1 MCYNVLHS
9 QMFLILWQ
17 LEFRTPLARIFLAL
31 GVYQVR
37 LNRKDLEPEYLKTL
51 FPQEPW
57 RRLCYL
63 DTPSV
68 KKVGRSGAGFCK
80 RICTIYDRYTW
91 YMSAYNRYIEIHI
104 RIFTLKSGTG
114 LVFGMLFFFLFFV
127 CLLLEDLVLRQEL
140 VTFLTVWLWLWWQFV
155 VLCYLGYTVIEDYLV
170 VYSILLPTGLFRG
183 QQNHNRIER
192 NIHQEQE

>member
-9 QMFLILWQ
+9 QMFLFLWQ

-114 LVFGMLFFFLFFV
+114 LVFGMLFFFLIFCLFAPGRSCFAARIGDFSNCLTLALVAICCFMLSWLYCYRRISCCLFNFV
-127 CLLLEDLVLRQEL
+127 ANWSFPWTAE
-140 VTFLTVWLWLWWQFV
+140 
-155 VLCYLGYTVIEDYLV
+155 
-170 VYSILLPTGLFRG
+170 S
-183 QQNHNRIER
+183 
-192 NIHQEQE
+192 

>member
-1 MCYNVLHS
+1 MPFNLTCLMIQVLRCFKHVLTMCYNVLHS

-114 LVFGMLFFFLFFV
+114 LVFGMLFFSYFLFV
-127 CLLLEDLVLRQEL
+127 CSWKIL
-140 VTFLTVWLWLWWQFV
+140 FCGKNWWLF
-155 VLCYLGYTVIEDYLV
+155 
-170 VYSILLPTGLFRG
+170 
-183 QQNHNRIER
+183 
-192 NIHQEQE
+192 